1 MLTFFLVFSL
11 FTYIFF
17 NKYYKEVRE
26 MRKIFFRIHG
36 ELILILMLGA
46 FLGFNVSA
54 FAQVAEIAFSAPWG
68 DNEGDI
74 GIINVPEMERCGPLS
89 FCAESSRIFLL
100 DSVHQQLVGVG
111 TGGKSTFAIK
121 GVAGWSLCGD
131 GSGGA
136 FVQTADR
143 IVHIDPKGDKR
154 GMFKINADAGKPA
167 KLIEGYGNELFV
179 DHQGQVSLRSV
190 NQKIH
195 KIAGAKGPKRLE
207 SSVPGVSLDF
217 QIKRMLKNEVR
228 IIGFD
233 DQGKDLVSVTLE
245 IDGGTAGAVLYKGM
259 DDQGNL
265 YVEVE
270 NIRQGKA
277 FLEVHRYSQTGKR
290 LTVFELS
297 NDYFTTVYKKT
308 EVAPDGSIFQ
318 MLTTK
323 DGVRVLRYGKEG

>member
-1 MLTFFLVFSL
+1 
-11 FTYIFF
+11 
-17 NKYYKEVRE
+17 
-26 MRKIFFRIHG
+26 
-36 ELILILMLGA
+36 LGA
-46 FLGFNVSA
+46 FLAFNASA
-54 FAQVAEIAFSAPWG
+54 FAQIAEIVFSAPWG
-68 DNEGDI
+68 DNEGEI
-74 GIINVPEMERCGPLS
+74 GLIDKPEMERCGPLS
-89 FCAESSRIFLL
+89 FCTDGGRIFLL
-100 DSVHQQLVGVG
+100 DSVHKQLAGVEP
-111 TGGKSTFAIK
+111 GGKSTRTI
-121 GVAGWSLCGD
+121 GEVAGWSLCGD
-131 GSGGA
+131 GNGGA
-136 FVQTADR
+136 FVQTGDR
-143 IVHIDPKGDKR
+143 IVHVDPGGNKKA
-154 GMFKINADAGKPA
+154 MFRVPPELGKPS

-179 DHQGQVSLRSV
+179 DHQGQVSLRTV

-195 KIAGAKGPKRLE
+195 KIAGAQGAKALA

-233 DQGKDLVSVTLE
+233 NQGKDLVSVTLE
-245 IDGGTAGAVLYKGM
+245 IDGGAAGAVLYKGM

-270 NIRQGKA
+270 NIRQGRA

-290 LTVFELS
+290 LAVFELS

-323 DGVRVLRYGKEG
+323 DGVQILHYGKEG